1 MLRGWRARDA
11 LKDAAAAAYCHSPRS
26 GLSGTTLLRW
36 GDSLGGLPV
45 ATRAF
50 FADRT
55 SQGQQRVFGWSPRS
69 CRRHATHVQPAQLA
83 DASQA
88 AAAPRL
94 PARPGGSCYALDVK
108 HMKQV
113 LQCLPFTPVLC
124 LCRSATHRH
133 VMSIKGMA
141 RAAASATSTHIKG

>member
-11 LKDAAAAAYCHSPRS
+11 LKDAAAAAYCHCPRP
-26 GLSGTTLLRW
+26 GLSATTLPRP

-45 ATRAF
+45 STRAF

-55 SQGQQRVFGWSPRS
+55 SQGQQRVFGWSPNS
-69 CRRHATHVQPAQLA
+69 CRRYATHVQPAQLA
-83 DASQA
+83 DAPQA

-94 PARPGGSCYALDVK
+94 PARPGGNCYALNIK

-113 LQCLPFTPVLC
+113 LLCLPFIPVLC
-124 LCRSATHRH
+124 LCRIATHRH
-133 VMSIKGMA
+133 VMSFKGMA
-141 RAAASATSTHIKG
+141 RAAASATSTHI